1 MIAKV
6 DFTRAYLVDAAG
18 VPPEIFSTW
27 DGTLR
32 TLVGIVVGLSVGI
45 TVGHIHRR
53 RQLRRQEDI
62 YRHDSVWRRP
72 PPEGWGRRPGPR

>member
-6 DFTRAYLVDAAG
+6 DCTRAYLVDAAG

-32 TLVGIVVGLSVGI
+32 TLVGIVIGLSVGML
-45 TVGHIHRR
+45 VGGIHRHRQQR
-53 RQLRRQEDI
+53 RQA
-62 YRHDSVWRRP
+62 